1 MALSAN
7 VKYPERMDPCEFGGL
22 VASGTHVYFGA
33 LVGWDASGNIV
44 PLQASTCVAF
54 AGIAGAERDNTSG
67 TELRPLGVR
76 KGVWGLT
83 VSGATPANIGAT
95 IYASDDNTVAL
106 GNLSAATAAKSG
118 GNTGTGTFGTTL
130 AAAALAKVGAY
141 TLTLTSATAFSLV
154 DPNGDELASGT
165 VGTAYSDADLSFTL
179 TAGTTAFVAGDAF
192 ILTVSQASGR
202 AIGTLAGID
211 NGQTYVRLS

>member
-7 VKYPERMDPCEFGGL
+7 VKYLERMEPAEFGGL
-22 VASGTHVYFGA
+22 VASGYHVYFGA
-33 LVGWDASGNIV
+33 LVGWDALGNIV

-83 VSGATPANIGAT
+83 ISGATPANIGAT
-95 IYASDDNTVAL
+95 VYAADDNTVAL
-106 GNLSAATAAKSG
+106 GSLSAAAAAKSG
-118 GNTGTGTFGTTL
+118 NTGNGTFGTITPPST
-130 AAAALAKVGAY
+130 AKVGAY
-141 TLTLTSATAFSLV
+141 VLTLTSATAFSLV
-154 DPNGDELASGT
+154 DPNGDELAPGA
-165 VGTAYSDADLSFTL
+165 VGTAYSSFDLGFTL
-179 TAGTTAFVAGDAF
+179 TAGATAFVAGDAF
-192 ILTVSQASGR
+192 TITVSQASGR